1 MLSCEFCGISKNTFF
16 TENLRTSA
24 SDNSILTSL
33 AHFKFMLLRKK
44 SPYSEFFWSVFFRI
58 RTEYGGI
65 RKKTKKGWKLF
76 ALGKLSTNIYGQVVV
91 TLFSKIRRAFRI
103 LSNVYGEAVIQRFS
117 VKKVL
122 LEIL

>member
-1 MLSCEFCGISKNTFF
+1 
-16 TENLRTSA
+16 
-24 SDNSILTSL
+24 
-33 AHFKFMLLRKK
+33 MLLRKK
-44 SPYSEFFWSVFFRI
+44 SPYSEFFWSIFFRI